1 MASDARHYVPLG
13 QAVDIA
19 VAVARKDLTSISKSP
34 ARMKPAACCKPCSK

>member
-19 VAVARKDLTSISKSP
+19 VAVANKDLTAYRSHQHG
-34 ARMKPAACCKPCSK
+34 